1 MLRISRACFRCGV
14 LSGNDGLREKQG
26 AAAGGEGVHEIGGSV
41 KRTGR
46 CQKCVNVFRS
56 RRWRVWQVAVRRL
69 CVHSKINE
77 PAYGV

>member
-1 MLRISRACFRCGV
+1 MLRISRVCFRCGV

-26 AAAGGEGVHEIGGSV
+26 GEVGGEVGGEGVHEIGGSV

-56 RRWRVWQVAVRRL
+56 RRRRV
-69 CVHSKINE
+69 
-77 PAYGV
+77 